1 MKQEEALNRY
11 EGMFILPERLK
22 DEELDG
28 VIDRVRSEIEKAGGA
43 IDNVTRLGKR
53 TFSRTMQKKNSGH
66 YVVVHFR
73 IDGAQIPALR
83 ERYRLSDDV
92 FRVQFVSAVEAPAA
106 AAASKEEE
114 GSRDGVAQ

>member
-28 VIDRVRSEIEKAGGA
+28 VIDRVRSEIEKAAGT
-43 IDNVTRLGKR
+43 IENVTRLGKR

-66 YVVVHFR
+66 YVVIHFS

-83 ERYRLSDDV
+83 ERYRLSDEV
-92 FRVQFVSAVEAPAA
+92 FRVQFVCAAEEPVAVAAP
-106 AAASKEEE
+106 KEEE
-114 GSRDGVAQ
+114 GKRDGVTQ